1 MENPK
6 VGKPTQTLFLRLS
19 TIIKQSNSTINSI
32 INLKKAQLLMVK
44 VNLAD
49 FPQSNL
55 KKINLTK
62 KFIRTRLQAHRLRK
76 KLAYSTK
83 QAIARSSMILNQF
96 KDEKL
101 LLKRNMMIMALFLN
115 TIKGPSSL

>member
-1 MENPK
+1 
-6 VGKPTQTLFLRLS
+6 
-19 TIIKQSNSTINSI
+19 
-32 INLKKAQLLMVK
+32 MVK

-62 KFIRTRLQAHRLRK
+62 KFIKTRLRAHRSKK
-76 KLAYSTK
+76 KLAYSTN
-83 QAIARSSMILNQF
+83 QAIARSSLILNQF

-101 LLKRNMMIMALFLN
+101 LLKRNMMNMAHFLN